1 MSLIGHPSKWSAF
14 TVLEGSRFLRG
25 KKQSKI
31 MSVLQPLQSPIKYR
45 TPEIG
50 IHVHGVL
57 SAELSI
63 LEIFLINVR
72 NI

>member
-1 MSLIGHPSKWSAF
+1 MSLIEHPSKWLAF
-14 TVLEGSRFLRG
+14 TVLEGSKFLRG
-25 KKQSKI
+25 KTIKNHVCITTTTQ
-31 MSVLQPLQSPIKYR
+31 PIKYR

-63 LEIFLINVR
+63 LEIFLINVG